1 LGNPQGDAAEF
12 RLKGGISMDTPYTA
26 HRTALHLTRRE
37 LLKTGLAAGVALSV
51 WPVYGPTPLSGGEAG
66 PPKRG
71 GVIRVRGRDPV
82 HFDPHLTRNA
92 RTHTALSFVYS
103 KLLRHKVG
111 ADVRPGT
118 FIIEPDLAE
127 RWESPDDTT
136 YIFHLR
142 QGVKWHNKPPVNGR
156 ELVAED
162 VKFTFDRFLSEKGNP
177 GRYMLDSVDHVGVV
191 DRYTVKF
198 VLNEPFV
205 WLLDILANALCMWIV
220 APEVVEKYGDLKKV
234 ETAIGTGPFILEHYE
249 PNVKIVYR
257 RNPDYFRPGQPY
269 VDAAEWLVQDDESTG
284 LAMYRAGQFDTGPG
298 LQWDVRQADLESL
311 KQSHPHLHYQDMQ
324 SITQTTI
331 WMRTDQPPFA
341 DVRVR
346 RAISHAIDRQGIIDA
361 VWMRGQPSPGVAP
374 GLAEWSL
381 PIDQLGEGA
390 KYYRYDPREARRL
403 LAEAGYPKGFKT
415 QLATTSGYGR
425 DLLDAV
431 QLVQSYLKEVGI
443 ELELKI
449 QEYGA
454 YQATTGQG
462 KFEGMAMGP
471 YGVAWEPDGALYGP
485 YMPNQLRNRGHVN
498 DPKLAAMVQEQR
510 RLKDP
515 EARKQLVFAI
525 QRYIAEQQYYVYL
538 SSQVVTASW
547 QPYVKNYA
555 PNLSSDFGSR
565 VAALWLDR

>member
-1 LGNPQGDAAEF
+1 
-12 RLKGGISMDTPYTA
+12 
-26 HRTALHLTRRE
+26 
-37 LLKTGLAAGVALSV
+37 
-51 WPVYGPTPLSGGEAG
+51 
-66 PPKRG
+66 
-71 GVIRVRGRDPV
+71 
-82 HFDPHLTRNA
+82 
-92 RTHTALSFVYS
+92 
-103 KLLRHKVG
+103 
-111 ADVRPGT
+111 VRPGT
-118 FIIEPDLAE
+118 FIIEPDLAA

-142 QGVKWHNKPPVNGR
+142 RGVKWHNKSPVNGR

-162 VKFTFDRFLSEKGNP
+162 VKFTFDRFLAEKGNP
-177 GRYMLDSVDHVGVV
+177 GRYMLDSVDHVEVV

-205 WLLDILANALCMWIV
+205 WLLDILANALCTWII
-220 APEVVEKYGDLKKV
+220 APEVIEQYGDLKKV
-234 ETAIGTGPFILEHYE
+234 ETAIGTGPFILENYE
-249 PNVKIVYR
+249 PNVKIVFR

-284 LAMYRAGQFDTGPG
+284 LAMYRTGQLDAGPG
-298 LQWDVRQADLESL
+298 QQWEVRQADLDAL
-311 KQSHPHLHYQDMQ
+311 KHSHPQLRYQDMQ

-331 WMRTDQPPFA
+331 WMRNDRPPFS

-346 RAISHAIDRQGIIDA
+346 RAISHALDRQGIIDG
-361 VWMRGQPSPGVAP
+361 VWMRGQLSPGVAP

-381 PIDQLGEGA
+381 PIDQLGEGE
-390 KYYRYDPREARRL
+390 KYYRYDPKEARRL
-403 LAEAGYPKGFKT
+403 LAEAGYPKGFKA

-431 QLVQSYLKEVGI
+431 QLVQRYLKEVGI
-443 ELELKI
+443 EVELKI

-462 KFEGMAMGP
+462 KYEGLAMGP

-515 EARKQLVFAI
+515 EARKQLIFAI

-555 PNLSSDFGSR
+555 PNLNSDFGSR

>member
-1 LGNPQGDAAEF
+1 MEA
-12 RLKGGISMDTPYTA
+12 PYTA
-26 HRTALHLTRRE
+26 RRTAPRLSRRD
-37 LLKTGLAAGVALSV
+37 LLKAGLAAGVTLSAL
-51 WPVYGPTPLSGGEAG
+51 PVNGPTLLWGEEAG

-71 GVIRVRGRDPV
+71 GILRVRGRDPV

-142 QGVKWHNKPPVNGR
+142 QGVQWHHKPPVNGR
-156 ELVAED
+156 ELVAAD
-162 VKFTFDRFLSEKGNP
+162 VKFTFDRFLTEKGNP
-177 GRYMLDSVDHVGVV
+177 GRYMLDSVDRVEVV

-205 WLLDILANALCMWIV
+205 WLLDILANALCTWIV

-234 ETAIGTGPFILEHYE
+234 ETAIGTGPFLLEHYE
-249 PNVKIVYR
+249 PNVKIVFQ
-257 RNPDYFRPGQPY
+257 RNPKYFHPGLPY
-269 VDAAEWLVQDDESTG
+269 VEGVEWLVQDDESTG
-284 LAMYRAGQFDTGPG
+284 LAMYRTGQLDAGPG

-311 KQSHPHLHYQDMQ
+311 KQSHPHLRYQDMQ

-331 WMRTDQPPFA
+331 WMRTDQPPFT

-390 KYYRYDPREARRL
+390 KYYRYDPKEARRL
-403 LAEAGYPKGFKT
+403 LAEAGHPKGFKA
-415 QLATTSGYGR
+415 QLTTTSGYGR

-431 QLVQSYLKEVGI
+431 QLVQRYLKEVGV
-443 ELELKI
+443 EVELKI

-462 KFEGMAMGP
+462 KFEGLAMGP

-515 EARKQLVFAI
+515 EARKQLIFAI
-525 QRYIAEQQYYVYL
+525 QRYAAEQQYYVYL

-555 PNLSSDFGSR
+555 PNLNSDFGGR